1 MQPSKKQHQMSSE
14 TIEKFCF
21 EFFKDLKCDNLAS
34 HCSRICIRL
43 TKNKTLQSIDLNAL
57 NIGSVNNLNIA
68 LQQICETLF
77 KVGKKD
83 EYVLSILA
91 FTILLDAHLEK
102 EEWYN
107 NEILITSLVNV
118 LEKID
123 FKPQTFQRNVNTVD
137 RVIGA
142 ALIILPAVLAFF
154 NFQ

>member
-1 MQPSKKQHQMSSE
+1 MNNE
-14 TIEKFCF
+14 IIEKFCF

-34 HCSRICIRL
+34 RCSRICIRL

-57 NIGSVNNLNIA
+57 NIGSVSNLNIA

-91 FTILLDAHLEK
+91 FTILLDAHLEN

-107 NEILITSLVNV
+107 NEILITS
-118 LEKID
+118 
-123 FKPQTFQRNVNTVD
+123 FS
-137 RVIGA
+137 
-142 ALIILPAVLAFF
+142 
-154 NFQ
+154 